1 MNCPNC
7 KTPTLISLSPVSW
20 FCFRCGKFHTE
31 FRLDG
36 VEDAQNNRSAEIDS
50 ESVVDCTAVTP
61 RQDKESGALV
71 RQKGDFSAEY

>member
-20 FCFRCGKFHTE
+20 FCFKCGKFHTE

-36 VEDAQNNRSAEIDS
+36 LEDELKAPDSADAVMEVEMLNQSNANG
-50 ESVVDCTAVTP
+50 
-61 RQDKESGALV
+61 KEGATT
-71 RQKGDFSAEY
+71 